1 MNDRSETADSGGR
14 SRMIAPPPHRADIGI
29 IAALPIETGDLIDKL
44 NKVRKFKSPQ
54 GLTVLEGEYQG
65 RIVAVIHSGMG
76 RTRARRA
83 AEHLIFGHRPYW
95 LIHPGFAGGL
105 DPALGLSDVVLPTEV
120 VDPSGSVVPVPI
132 RPELLPEGIATG
144 RLLTVDEILRK
155 SSEKAE
161 WREKSGGIVV
171 DMESHAVAELCRE
184 LNLRW
189 VGLRV
194 ITDTATTELPPEVL
208 TITGPTGAFRL
219 GATIG
224 ALWSRPSAV
233 KDLLKLRESAII
245 ASDKIAHFTSH
256 LISALPIP

>member
-44 NKVRKFKSPQ
+44 KKVRKFKSPQ
-54 GLTVLEGEYQG
+54 GLTVLEGEYEG
-65 RIVAVIHSGMG
+65 RIVALIHSGMG
-76 RTRARRA
+76 RERARRA

-95 LIHPGFAGGL
+95 LVHPGFGGGL
-105 DPALGLSDVVLPTEV
+105 DPALKLADVVLPTEV
-120 VDPSGSVVPVPI
+120 VNAAGDLVEIPL
-132 RPELLPEGIATG
+132 RADLLPEGIATG
-144 RLLTVDEILRK
+144 RLLTVDEIVRK
-155 SSEKAE
+155 TTEKAK
-161 WREKSGGIVV
+161 WREKSGGVVV
-171 DMESHAVAELCRE
+171 DMESHAVAELCQQM
-184 LNLRW
+184 NLRW

-194 ITDTATTELPPEVL
+194 ITDTATEELPPEIM

-224 ALWSRPSAV
+224 ALWSRPAAV

-245 ASDKIAHFTSH
+245 ASDKIAHFVGH

>member
-29 IAALPIETGDLIDKL
+29 IAALPMETGYLIDKL
-44 NKVRKFKSPQ
+44 NKVRKFKSSQ

-76 RTRARRA
+76 RARARRA

-95 LIHPGFAGGL
+95 LIHPGFGGGL
-105 DPALGLSDVVLPTEV
+105 DPSLKMADVVLPTEV
-120 VDPSGSVVPVPI
+120 VDPSGSLVPI
-132 RPELLPEGIATG
+132 PLKPEMLPQDIVTG
-144 RLLTVDEILRK
+144 RLLTVDEIVRK
-155 SSEKAE
+155 TTEKAE
-161 WREKSGGIVV
+161 WREKSGAVVV
-171 DMESHAVAELCRE
+171 DMESHAVAQLCGE

-194 ITDTATTELPPEVL
+194 ITDTAGTELPPEVL
-208 TITGPTGAFRL
+208 TITGPTGAFRM

-233 KDLLKLRESAII
+233 KDLLKLRESATI
-245 ASDKIAHFTSH
+245 AADKIAHFTSH